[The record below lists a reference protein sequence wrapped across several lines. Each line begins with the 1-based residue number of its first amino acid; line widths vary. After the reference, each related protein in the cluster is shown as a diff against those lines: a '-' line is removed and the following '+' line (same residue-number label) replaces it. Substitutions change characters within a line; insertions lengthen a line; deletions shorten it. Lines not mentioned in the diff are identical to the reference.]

1 MYLLT
6 KGDTLYKFLT
16 LTLLITLFSTS
27 AQAKEKYEY
36 TDFIKATATA
46 YTSSTKE
53 TDATPY
59 LAAWRNTLNPKVK
72 SIAVS
77 RDLLDIGLSNGM
89 KVRIKGLEGEF
100 LVLDKMNKRW
110 KNRIDIYMG
119 NDRKKALNWGKRKV
133 VVYWIDPLYA
143 NAK

>member
-1 MYLLT
+1 
-6 KGDTLYKFLT
+6 LYKKLT
-16 LTLLITLFSTS
+16 LTLLITLFTNSIQ
-27 AQAKEKYEY
+27 AQEDHEY

-46 YTSSTKE
+46 YTSSSIE
-53 TDATPY
+53 TDSTPY
-59 LAAWRNTLNPKVK
+59 LAAWRNTLNPQVK

-77 RDLLDIGLSNGM
+77 RDLLDIGLTNGM
-89 KVRIKGLEGEF
+89 KVRIKGLDGEF

-119 NDRKKALNWGKRKV
+119 DDRQKALNWGKRKV
-133 VVYWIDPLYA
+133 VVYWVDPLYA

>member
-1 MYLLT
+1 MYKNLTLILLLT
-6 KGDTLYKFLT
+6 
-16 LTLLITLFSTS
+16 LFTTA
-27 AQAKEKYEY
+27 AQAKENYIY
-36 TDFIKATATA
+36 TDFIKTTATA
-46 YTSSTKE
+46 YTSSTIE

-77 RDLLDIGLSNGM
+77 RDLLDIGLTNGM
-89 KVRIKGLEGEF
+89 KVRIEGLEGEF

-110 KNRIDIYMG
+110 KNKIDIYMG
-119 NDRKKALNWGKRKV
+119 NDQKKALNWGRKKV
-133 VVYWIDPLYA
+133 IVYWIDPLYA

>member
-1 MYLLT
+1 MGLLT
-6 KGDTLYKFLT
+6 SS
-16 LTLLITLFSTS
+16 I
-27 AQAKEKYEY
+27 QAKESFIY

-46 YTSSTKE
+46 YTSSTQE

-59 LAAWRNTLNPKVK
+59 LAAWRNRLSPKVK

-77 RDLLDIGLSNGM
+77 RDLLDIGLTNGM

-110 KNRIDIYMG
+110 TNRIDIYMG
-119 NDRKKALNWGKRKV
+119 DNRQKALNWGRRDV
-133 VVYWIDPLYA
+133 VVYWTDPDYA
-143 NAK
+143 KAQ

>member
-1 MYLLT
+1 MHKKLSRVIVLLT
-6 KGDTLYKFLT
+6 
-16 LTLLITLFSTS
+16 LISSTAS
-27 AQAKEKYEY
+27 TKEKYVY
-36 TDFIKATATA
+36 TDFIKVMATA

-59 LAAWRNTLNPKVK
+59 LAAWRNKLNPTVP

-77 RDLLDIGLSNGM
+77 RDLLDIGLTNGM
-89 KVRIKGLEGEF
+89 KVHIKGLEGEF

-110 KNRIDIYMG
+110 KNKIDIYMG
-119 NDRKKALNWGKRKV
+119 NNRKKALNWGRRKV
-133 VVYWIDPLYA
+133 VVYWTDSAYA

>member
-1 MYLLT
+1 
-6 KGDTLYKFLT
+6 LYKELS
-16 LTLLITLFSTS
+16 LILLIALSTS
-27 AQAKEKYEY
+27 YIQAQEKYEY

-46 YTSSTKE
+46 YTSSTIE

-77 RDLLDIGLSNGM
+77 RDLLDIGLTNGM
-89 KVRIKGLEGEF
+89 KVHIKGLKGEF
-100 LVLDKMNKRW
+100 LVLDKMNKKW
-110 KNRIDIYMG
+110 KNKIDIYMG
-119 NDRKKALNWGKRKV
+119 NDRQKALNWGRKKV
-133 VVYWIDPLYA
+133 IIYWTDPLYA

>member
-1 MYLLT
+1 LKNRVYIWGVFLLLVT
-6 KGDTLYKFLT
+6 
-16 LTLLITLFSTS
+16 TLLKAEEEYI
-27 AQAKEKYEY
+27 Y

-46 YTSSTKE
+46 YTSSVRE
-53 TDATPY
+53 TDSTPY
-59 LAAWRNTLNPKVK
+59 LAAWRNQLNPKVK

-77 RDLLDIGLSNGM
+77 RDLLDIGLTNGM

-110 KNRIDIYMG
+110 TNRIDIYMG
-119 NDRKKALNWGKRKV
+119 NDLKKALNWGKKEV
-133 VVYWIDPLYA
+133 IVYWIDPLYA

>member
-1 MYLLT
+1 MYKKLS
-6 KGDTLYKFLT
+6 
-16 LTLLITLFSTS
+16 LTLLITLFSNSLS
-27 AQAKEKYEY
+27 AQENYEY

-46 YTSSTKE
+46 YTSSTIE

-77 RDLLDIGLSNGM
+77 RDLLDIGLTNGM
-89 KVRIKGLEGEF
+89 KVHIKGLEGEF

-110 KNRIDIYMG
+110 KNKIDIYMG
-119 NDRKKALNWGKRKV
+119 NDRQKALNWGKKKV
-133 VVYWIDPLYA
+133 IIYWTDPLYT

>member
-1 MYLLT
+1 
-6 KGDTLYKFLT
+6 LYKNLT
-16 LTLLITLFSTS
+16 LILLITLFTTA
-27 AQAKEKYEY
+27 AQAKEKYIY
-36 TDFIKATATA
+36 TDFIKTTATA
-46 YTSSTKE
+46 YTSSTIE

-77 RDLLDIGLSNGM
+77 RDLLDIGLTNGM
-89 KVRIKGLEGEF
+89 KVRIEGLEGEF

-110 KNRIDIYMG
+110 KNKIDIYMG
-119 NDRKKALNWGKRKV
+119 NDRKKALNWGRKKV
-133 VVYWIDPLYA
+133 IVYWIDPLYA

>member
-1 MYLLT
+1 MKIAFLKT
-6 KGDTLYKFLT
+6 MTL
-16 LTLLITLFSTS
+16 LTLLSSYTIAESDYL
-27 AQAKEKYEY
+27 Y
-36 TDFIKATATA
+36 TDFIKVTATA

-59 LAAWRNTLNPKVK
+59 LAAWRNKLNPKVP

-77 RDLLDIGLSNGM
+77 RDLLDIGLTNGM
-89 KVRIKGLEGEF
+89 KVHIKGFKGEF

-119 NDRKKALNWGKRKV
+119 DNRKKALNFGKRKLE
-133 VVYWIDPLYA
+133 VYWIDPLF
-143 NAK
+143 AKAK

>member
-1 MYLLT
+1 MYT
-6 KGDTLYKFLT
+6 KIYR
-16 LTLLITLFSTS
+16 LTLLLGLLTS
-27 AQAKEKYEY
+27 SLHAKEHFFY

-46 YTSSTKE
+46 YTSSTVE
-53 TDATPY
+53 TDGNPY

-77 RDLLDIGLSNGM
+77 RDLLDIGLTNGM
-89 KVRIKGLEGEF
+89 KVHIKGLKGEF

-119 NDRKKALNWGKRKV
+119 NDRQKALNWGRRKV
-133 VVYWIDPLYA
+133 VVYWVDPDYA
-143 NAK
+143 RAR